1 MCGDVYLF
9 CARSWAWGDDMTAFI
24 NRFVPDNQNFIV
36 NIESLHEQA
45 IAEAVSNSWAN
56 KRMTAAN
63 CADYCRLTFAD
74 HASKAIR
81 QTEREAIKNF
91 LDSQAVAMPKSSV
104 GWLPEK
110 MRLESPE
117 WWVNQLKKR
126 DSRKDEHAQIKRGKV
141 TKYCSDDLL
150 IETQENK
157 KRLSDWLDRTTLEN
171 KETGD
176 VLSLKVIAAKS
187 LSNPKLRVNELAV
200 RTKGMAAYYQLMGWR
215 GLFIT
220 ITASSS
226 WHKVSDTYNGA
237 SPKDTQKMLT
247 GRYALLRAYLSNH
260 EIKMAGMR
268 VAEPH
273 KDGTVH
279 WHLAAWFESGRIA
292 KKAVLAIRQYFLF
305 YEGAPERGALKN
317 RIKFAAMNPAKGD
330 VVGYVLKYISKN
342 VDGAHI
348 DEHTD
353 ASGET
358 VTKGA
363 DGAARVRAWAACWGI
378 RQFQFIG
385 TVPVN
390 IYRELRRIREVGD
403 MPDSLRTMWAC
414 ADCGDYL
421 SYILAYTMTTE
432 KPEMIKRTFQ
442 DDLKELANFYGDVQS
457 IPDESIQL
465 LPSLNKYLEPKSI
478 VLGVRVGVDE
488 LMTRKCTTWTKVTA
502 KKEHTQASAQERV
515 EAFASVRAADG
526 VDGEYWGDVVAFA
539 ALSGGFA
546 SPSDLWQ

>member
-1 MCGDVYLF
+1 
-9 CARSWAWGDDMTAFI
+9 MTAFI
-24 NRFVPDNQNFIV
+24 NRFIPDNQAFVV
-36 NIESLHEQA
+36 NVEALHEQA

-56 KRMTAAN
+56 KRMKAAN
-63 CADYCRLTFAD
+63 CADFCRLTFAD
-74 HASKAIR
+74 HNSQATK

-91 LDSQAVAMPKSSV
+91 IESQRVTMPKSSV

-110 MRLESPE
+110 MRLEAAE
-117 WWVNQLKKR
+117 WWSVQLKKR
-126 DSRKDEHAQIKRGKV
+126 DLRGQEHAQIKRGKV

-171 KETGD
+171 SESGD
-176 VLSLKVIAAKS
+176 VLSLKAIAAKS

-220 ITASSS
+220 LTAASS
-226 WHKVSDTYNGA
+226 WHKTSATYNGA
-237 SPKDTQKMLT
+237 SPKDTQKMMT
-247 GRYALLRAYLSNH
+247 ARYALLRAYLSNH
-260 EIKMAGMR
+260 GVQMAGIR

-279 WHLAAWFESGRIA
+279 WHLSVWFESGKIA
-292 KKAVLAIRQYFLF
+292 KKAVMAFRQYFLF

-330 VVGYVLKYISKN
+330 VVGYVLKYITKN

-348 DEHTD
+348 DDHTD
-353 ASGET
+353 GGEK

-390 IYRELRRIREVGD
+390 VYRELRRIREVGD

-414 ADCGDYL
+414 ADAGDYL
-421 SYILAYTMTTE
+421 GYILAFTMATD
-432 KPEMIKRTFQ
+432 KPEIIKRTFQ
-442 DDLKELANFYGDVQS
+442 DDLKGLAYFHGDVQS

-465 LPSLNKYLEPKSI
+465 LPSLNKYQEPKSI

-502 KKEHTQASAQERV
+502 QKEHTQASAQERV

-526 VDGEYWGDVVAFA
+526 VDDGMYWGDVVAFA
-539 ALSGGFA
+539 ASSGGFA
-546 SPSDLWQ
+546 SPLDLWQ